1 MSVSRFTL
9 LFVALGLAA
18 CANDPS
24 ASSRSAKESPAITS
38 SAPSQ
43 SFSPR
48 LDAERSLLRL
58 LDLIRDSRTIRD
70 ITAERLQQ
78 IFGVAFAS
86 DAGRLGFGERL
97 TGDWWSS
104 FEFDPA
110 STDGPRFE
118 FSFRPDPP
126 GTYPP
131 LSDICKVDFDRFAAE
146 LQTMGFKRETYRGE
160 HNRVI
165 HDLFQREGL
174 TVTVHTRG
182 EADDPPE
189 KITHAC
195 VRMVLIH

>member
-1 MSVSRFTL
+1 MTPNATAPQ
-9 LFVALGLAA
+9 AL
-18 CANDPS
+18 
-24 ASSRSAKESPAITS
+24 
-38 SAPSQ
+38 APQ
-43 SFSPR
+43 

-58 LDLIRDSRTIRD
+58 LDLIRDSRTID
-70 ITAERLQQ
+70 DMDADRLRTT
-78 IFGVAFAS
+78 FGVAFAA

-110 STDGPRFE
+110 DTSGPRFE
-118 FSFRPDPP
+118 FGFRPDPP

-131 LSDICKVDFDRFAAE
+131 LGDLCRIDFDRFAAE
-146 LQTMGFKRETYRGE
+146 LAEMGFLRETRRGE
-160 HNRVI
+160 HGRVI

-174 TVTVHTRG
+174 TVTVYTRG

-195 VRMVLIH
+195 VLRVLIDRGS

>member
-1 MSVSRFTL
+1 M
-9 LFVALGLAA
+9 
-18 CANDPS
+18 
-24 ASSRSAKESPAITS
+24 TS
-38 SAPSQ
+38 TAPSQ
-43 SFSPR
+43 AFSPR

-86 DAGRLGFGERL
+86 DDGRLGFGERL

-146 LQTMGFKRETYRGE
+146 LQTMGFKRDTYRGE

-182 EADDPPE
+182 EADNPPG